1 MIEAI
6 EVFFDFGQTPALRG
20 ASVSIRE
27 GEILA
32 VMGPSGSGKSTLLHC
47 LAGILVPKSGEIR
60 LSGTRIDTYP
70 ESERSSLRRDTFGFV
85 FQFGQL
91 VPELTAE
98 ENVALPLLLGGVRR
112 NDALARVS
120 GSDVSVS
127 TAWSGGDPESC
138 RGVKPNE
145 SPSRAD
151 SLRVRRCS
159 SPTNPR
165 ARWTR

>member
-1 MIEAI
+1 MSYSLITALPSGGRPSLDRDDRRSTPLPGTGGG
-6 EVFFDFGQTPALRG
+6 VVSVVTVCRRDSTHRRNDRGDRSVLDFGQTPALRG

-47 LAGILVPKSGEIR
+47 LRDPCAKIGEIR
-60 LSGTRIDTYP
+60 LSGTRIDTCP

-98 ENVALPLLLGGVRR
+98 ENVALPLFWAGSTQRR
-112 NDALARVS
+112 
-120 GSDVSVS
+120 
-127 TAWSGGDPESC
+127 T
-138 RGVKPNE
+138 
-145 SPSRAD
+145 
-151 SLRVRRCS
+151 
-159 SPTNPR
+159 R
-165 ARWTR
+165 ARA

>member
-1 MIEAI
+1 
-6 EVFFDFGQTPALRG
+6 
-20 ASVSIRE
+20 
-27 GEILA
+27 
-32 VMGPSGSGKSTLLHC
+32 
-47 LAGILVPKSGEIR
+47 

-112 NDALARVS
+112 NDALARAREWFGRLGIDGLERRRS
-120 GSDVSVS
+120 GELS
-127 TAWSGGDPESC
+127 
-138 RGVKPNE
+138 GVKPNE